1 MAAALWG
8 NVRIMSN
15 ERILKELEAIRSRI
29 EGVRGSQ
36 EGFAQA
42 QDQTERDL
50 AALHTEFDASRT
62 VIDALRSPERSH
74 VRPKLIPPTNDE
86 EAAIAADPDTRKISD
101 EEFAQMQQREWPAG
115 GDNTQE
121 ITLRLDRD
129 LIEVFGPRGE
139 GWEMRINEA
148 LREWAASHEAW

>member
-8 NVRIMSN
+8 NVRVMSS

-29 EGVRGSQ
+29 EGVRGSR
-36 EGFAQA
+36 EGFARA

-50 AALHTEFDASRT
+50 A
-62 VIDALRSPERSH
+62 ALRSPERSH

-86 EAAIAADPDTRKISD
+86 EAAIATDLDTRKISD

-115 GDNTQE
+115 GDNMQE

-129 LIEVFGPRGE
+129 LIEVFRPRGE

>member
-8 NVRIMSN
+8 NVHVMSN

-74 VRPKLIPPTNDE
+74 VRPKLIPPTN
-86 EAAIAADPDTRKISD
+86 
-101 EEFAQMQQREWPAG
+101 
-115 GDNTQE
+115 
-121 ITLRLDRD
+121 
-129 LIEVFGPRGE
+129 RGS
-139 GWEMRINEA
+139 RH
-148 LREWAASHEAW
+148 RR